1 MTFAGSHLELNLDG
15 SAGGWL
21 QVEILTPKG
30 KPIKA
35 HELAA
40 SDMLRGN
47 STAKIAT
54 WGGEQDVSAL
64 AGKPVRLRF
73 VMRSMKLFAFQFV
86 A

>member
-1 MTFAGSHLELNLDG
+1 
-15 SAGGWL
+15 
-21 QVEILTPKG
+21 
-30 KPIKA
+30 
-35 HELAA
+35 
-40 SDMLRGN
+40 MLRGN

-64 AGKPVRLRF
+64 ARKPVRLRF